1 MKQGGAIDEDHFDH
15 DGLYDQSGVLALL
28 LNFPLTS
35 HTNDREELFYEE
47 DVHFQSAAY
56 LLRNL
61 RALIFPTL
69 HDPSICK
76 TGEGAVAECKSS
88 AAAFLFPEKAYTQQL
103 CG

>member
-47 DVHFQSAAY
+47 DVHFQSAAC

-61 RALIFPTL
+61 LTLIFPAL
-69 HDPSICK
+69 HDPSI
-76 TGEGAVAECKSS
+76 S
-88 AAAFLFPEKAYTQQL
+88 KANDTAR
-103 CG
+103 

>member
-28 LNFPLTS
+28 LNFPFTS

-61 RALIFPTL
+61 RTLIVFPALY
-69 HDPSICK
+69 DPSISK
-76 TGEGAVAECKSS
+76 AND
-88 AAAFLFPEKAYTQQL
+88 AAR
-103 CG
+103 

>member
-35 HTNDREELFYEE
+35 HTNDREEPFYEE
-47 DVHFQSAAY
+47 DVHFQSAAC

-61 RALIFPTL
+61 RTLIVPALY
-69 HDPSICK
+69 DPSISK
-76 TGEGAVAECKSS
+76 AND
-88 AAAFLFPEKAYTQQL
+88 AAR
-103 CG
+103 

>member
-47 DVHFQSAAY
+47 DVHFQSVAY

-61 RALIFPTL
+61 RTLIVFPALY
-69 HDPSICK
+69 DPSISK
-76 TGEGAVAECKSS
+76 AND
-88 AAAFLFPEKAYTQQL
+88 AAR
-103 CG
+103 

>member
-15 DGLYDQSGVLALL
+15 DGLYDQSGVLASL

-61 RALIFPTL
+61 RTLIFPAL

-76 TGEGAVAECKSS
+76 AND
-88 AAAFLFPEKAYTQQL
+88 AAR
-103 CG
+103 

>member
-35 HTNDREELFYEE
+35 HTKDREELFYEE

-61 RALIFPTL
+61 RTLIVFPALY
-69 HDPSICK
+69 DPSISK
-76 TGEGAVAECKSS
+76 ANGAAR
-88 AAAFLFPEKAYTQQL
+88 
-103 CG
+103 

>member
-61 RALIFPTL
+61 RTLIVFPALY
-69 HDPSICK
+69 DPSISK
-76 TGEGAVAECKSS
+76 AND
-88 AAAFLFPEKAYTQQL
+88 AAR
-103 CG
+103 

>member
-15 DGLYDQSGVLALL
+15 DGLYDQSGVLTLL

-47 DVHFQSAAY
+47 DVHFQSVAY

-61 RALIFPTL
+61 RTLIFPAL
-69 HDPSICK
+69 HDPSISK
-76 TGEGAVAECKSS
+76 AND
-88 AAAFLFPEKAYTQQL
+88 AAR
-103 CG
+103 

>member
-47 DVHFQSAAY
+47 DVHFQSAAC
-56 LLRNL
+56 LLRN
-61 RALIFPTL
+61 RRTLIFPAL
-69 HDPSICK
+69 HDPSISK
-76 TGEGAVAECKSS
+76 AND
-88 AAAFLFPEKAYTQQL
+88 AAR
-103 CG
+103 

>member
-47 DVHFQSAAY
+47 DVHFQSVAY

-61 RALIFPTL
+61 RTLIVFPAL
-69 HDPSICK
+69 HDPSIRK
-76 TGEGAVAECKSS
+76 AND
-88 AAAFLFPEKAYTQQL
+88 AAR
-103 CG
+103 

>member
-47 DVHFQSAAY
+47 DVHFQSAAH

-61 RALIFPTL
+61 RTLIVFPALY
-69 HDPSICK
+69 DPSISK
-76 TGEGAVAECKSS
+76 AND
-88 AAAFLFPEKAYTQQL
+88 AAR
-103 CG
+103 

>member
-47 DVHFQSAAY
+47 DVHFQSAAC

-61 RALIFPTL
+61 RTLIVFPALY
-69 HDPSICK
+69 DPSISK
-76 TGEGAVAECKSS
+76 AND
-88 AAAFLFPEKAYTQQL
+88 AAR
-103 CG
+103 

>member
-28 LNFPLTS
+28 LNFPFTI

-61 RALIFPTL
+61 RTLIVFPALY
-69 HDPSICK
+69 DPSISK
-76 TGEGAVAECKSS
+76 AND
-88 AAAFLFPEKAYTQQL
+88 AAR
-103 CG
+103 

>member
-28 LNFPLTS
+28 LNFQLTS

-47 DVHFQSAAY
+47 DVHFQSAEF

-61 RALIFPTL
+61 RTLIVFP
-69 HDPSICK
+69 
-76 TGEGAVAECKSS
+76 GFV
-88 AAAFLFPEKAYTQQL
+88 
-103 CG
+103 